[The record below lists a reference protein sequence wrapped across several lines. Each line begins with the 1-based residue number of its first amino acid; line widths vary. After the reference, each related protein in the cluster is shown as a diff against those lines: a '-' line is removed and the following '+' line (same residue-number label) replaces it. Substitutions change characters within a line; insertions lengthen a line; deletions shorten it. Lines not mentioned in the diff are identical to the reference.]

1 MILKKQHSVIR
12 THDLQVRRYAV
23 TYVSNILKKKEKII
37 KMYLILLIISI
48 GKTSR
53 YGFFPMLPYVS
64 VKNGIINLHIKI
76 RYI

>member
-23 TYVSNILKKKEKII
+23 TYVSNIFSKEKVI

>member
-23 TYVSNILKKKEKII
+23 TYVSNIFSKEKIK

-53 YGFFPMLPYVS
+53 YGFFPCCPTCQSKTELL
-64 VKNGIINLHIKI
+64 I
-76 RYI
+76 YI